1 MLKNFIIWYQENQF
15 IFFYLSKHKMIKLA
29 EEETGSM
36 PALPRMDPRE
46 YGFPRLFGHAEEC
59 HCTLLFSSS
68 LSPFPSSSLYHP
80 LDLVVTP
87 PSSKWKGRVRHYS
100 PRLQFRRR
108 ETGGGRMYG
117 VQLIVK

>member
-1 MLKNFIIWYQENQF
+1 
-15 IFFYLSKHKMIKLA
+15 MIKLA
-29 EEETGSM
+29 EEETESM

-59 HCTLLFSSS
+59 HCTLLLFSSS
-68 LSPFPSSSLYHP
+68 LSPFPYSSLSLSHP